1 MTDEERAELDRV
13 TKELQES
20 RDIAARLWAARD
32 ETLRQSAAADAK
44 IKTLSAELDRV
55 TERLVDAEHGNDVWQ
70 QLDAVKTTDLTGA
83 RKAQCRAETMRD
95 AALAQVA
102 KLREACGAAIVE
114 AAFVVETLWLSQQA
128 TPFEELAPSLV
139 EQLPVAVAALRK
151 AAVVLAETE
160 PKP

>member
-13 TKELQES
+13 
-20 RDIAARLWAARD
+20 R
-32 ETLRQSAAADAK
+32 
-44 IKTLSAELDRV
+44 
-55 TERLVDAEHGNDVWQ
+55 TERDGYSGQRDSAVQWSKRYMAE
-70 QLDAVKTTDLTGA
+70 
-83 RKAQCRAETMRD
+83 RD

-160 PKP
+160 PEP